1 MGDTPRT
8 DAEQDDARN
17 FALDFQCA
25 QPPHPDG
32 ANCYVVPADFARQL
46 ERKLNALEKAA
57 RAHLDRY
64 IALVNS
70 GDAGNWNPESEEHVI
85 NLRRALEVK

>member
-17 FALDFQCA
+17 FA
-25 QPPHPDG
+25 
-32 ANCYVVPADFARQL
+32 L

-85 NLRRALEVK
+85 NLRRALEAK